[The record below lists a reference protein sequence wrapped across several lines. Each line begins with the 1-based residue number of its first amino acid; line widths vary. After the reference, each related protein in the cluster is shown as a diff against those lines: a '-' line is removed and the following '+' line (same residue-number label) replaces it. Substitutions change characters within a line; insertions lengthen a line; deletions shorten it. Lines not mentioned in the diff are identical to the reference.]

1 MTATETLVEEHGL
14 IQKVLDWGEAELE
27 RIAAGGRPD
36 SGGLLRAVDFFRNF
50 ADRCHHA
57 KEEAALFRRL
67 VQKGMPRDG
76 GPIAVML
83 HEHEQGRAHV
93 AALAAAIEGAAR
105 GEAGAVTALREHLGG
120 TIALLRAH
128 IDKEDRILYPMADR
142 LLAREDQE
150 WLQREFARVER
161 EETGAGVHEK
171 YHRLAEELAGG
182 QARAGRSGSSGVHGR
197 RAPGKP

>member
-1 MTATETLVEEHGL
+1 MTATEMLVEEHDL
-14 IQKVLDWGEAELE
+14 IQKVLDWGETELA

-36 SGGLLRAVDFFRNF
+36 AGKLLQAVDFIRNF

-57 KEEAALFRRL
+57 KEEGALFRRL
-67 VQKGMPRDG
+67 VQKGMPRDN

-93 AALAAAIEGAAR
+93 AALAAAIAGAAR
-105 GEAGAVTALREHLGG
+105 GDAGAVAALREHLGG
-120 TIALLRAH
+120 YIALLRAH

-142 LLAREDQE
+142 LLAPEDQE
-150 WLQREFARVER
+150 WLEREFARVER

-182 QARAGRSGSSGVHGR
+182 
-197 RAPGKP
+197 